1 MILFGAN
8 SILPSPVFLSATFHY
23 VQRKRAVLLA
33 PFQNDT
39 PRLSRSYEILWVTNF
54 WPRISHI
61 FRLVLS
67 IYL

>member
-8 SILPSPVFLSATFHY
+8 SILPSPAFLSATFHY
-23 VQRKRAVLLA
+23 VRCKRAVLVLLA

-54 WPRISHI
+54 WPRISRH
-61 FRLVLS
+61 F
-67 IYL
+67 